1 MEKDQEETGKVLSL
15 WTYNINV
22 LLNLELLLVEVK
34 LLLNKDLIV
43 NVLR

>member
-1 MEKDQEETGKVLSL
+1 MEKDQEETGEVFSSL
-15 WTYNINV
+15 TYNINV

-34 LLLNKDLIV
+34 LLMNKDLIV